1 MKEKTKIRGSIL
13 SIILLVFV
21 FAMGLFLAGCDTNN
35 SAGNSGTKSLI
46 FTPIEGTTNAS
57 VKASNTEITTAEI
70 PTSVKIGKTTY
81 IVTTIEDSAFSGCQ
95 SLASVTLPE
104 RLTEIG
110 ENAFSGCTSLTSATF
125 KNVYEWKVGETSI
138 ASKNLASTSTAT
150 TYLTE
155 NYLANKWTCPEVPE
169 VIADTVQEG
178 GFDVVKYNY
187 GGFTFGFNEE
197 TFEAYVKRTGTAIH
211 GERTIPARILKDDNV
226 YYVTR
231 IGEQGFYRCYSEDFS
246 IIMPESITSIG
257 SRAFKETTLTS
268 IKLSPN
274 LVSIEDYAFQRSKS
288 LTSIEIPASV
298 TSIGSYAFE
307 ESSGNFTSVTFEE
320 RTQSTNLEIKQKA
333 FSNCWGLESVTNI
346 PKGTSFE
353 VNVFSGCRSLKSI
366 VIPEGVTNI
375 TGFRECYSLES
386 VTIPSTATSIEG
398 SAFSDCK
405 ALKSVNIP
413 EGVTNIGTEAFHNCY
428 SLEAVTI
435 PSTMTSIGDRAF
447 EECHFLT
454 SIVIPEGVASI
465 GIQAFCKCYSL
476 TSVTIPSTMTSIGN
490 QAFND
495 CKALFEI
502 YNLSSLAITAGSS
515 DYGEIATCAKV
526 IHTDLSAET
535 RIIEDNGIK
544 YYVYGSDYIALA
556 VLDSSITSIK
566 LNSSCTGASYYAF
579 YCCESLETV
588 YFDTEAIAS
597 EIESDY
603 KIGYIAKYPTTIY
616 VKSDIANIG
625 KYITENFTTTTSDV
639 EGYAKYVR
647 NVESD

>member
-70 PTSVKIGKTTY
+70 PASVKIGKTTY
-81 IVTTIEDSAFSGCQ
+81 IVTTIEDSAFADCQ

-169 VIADTVQEG
+169 VIEDTVQEG

-197 TFEAYVKRTGTAIH
+197 TFEAYVKRTGIAIH

-320 RTQSTNLEIKQKA
+320 RTQPTNLEIKQKA
-333 FSNCWGLESVTNI
+333 FSNCRALESVTNI
-346 PKGTSFE
+346 PEGTSFG

-398 SAFSDCK
+398 SAFSDCR

-413 EGVTNIGTEAFHNCY
+413 EGVTSIGTE
-428 SLEAVTI
+428 
-435 PSTMTSIGDRAF
+435 
-447 EECHFLT
+447 
-454 SIVIPEGVASI
+454 
-465 GIQAFCKCYSL
+465 AFCKCYSL
-476 TSVTIPSTMTSIGN
+476 TSVTIPSTMTSIGDN
-490 QAFND
+490 AFYN

-515 DYGEIATCAKV
+515 DYGKIATYAKV

-566 LNSSCTGASYYAF
+566 LNSACTGASYNAF

-588 YFDTEAIAS
+588 YFDTEAIVS

>member
-21 FAMGLFLAGCDTNN
+21 FVMGLFLVGCDTN
-35 SAGNSGTKSLI
+35 SDTGNSGSKSLI

-57 VKASNTEITTAEI
+57 VKALNTEITIADI
-70 PTSVKIGKTTY
+70 PASVKIGKTTY
-81 IVTTIEDSAFSGCQ
+81 IVTTIEDSAFADCQ

-110 ENAFSGCTSLTSATF
+110 ENAFSGCISLTSATF

-138 ASKNLASTSTAT
+138 ASKNIASTITAT
-150 TYLTE
+150 TYLTK

-169 VIADTVQEG
+169 VIEDTVQEG

-231 IGEQGFYRCYSEDFS
+231 IGEQGFYRCYMEDFS

-257 SRAFKETTLTS
+257 RSAFSDTTLTS

-274 LVSIEDYAFQRSKS
+274 LVSIEDYAFRRSKS

-298 TSIGSYAFE
+298 TGIGSRAFE
-307 ESSGNFTSVTFEE
+307 ESSSNFTSVTFEE
-320 RTQSTNLEIKQKA
+320 RTQPTNLEIKLNA

-346 PKGTSFE
+346 PEGTSFG

-375 TGFRECYSLES
+375 AGFSECYSLES
-386 VTIPSTATSIEG
+386 VTIPSTATSI
-398 SAFSDCK
+398 
-405 ALKSVNIP
+405 
-413 EGVTNIGTEAFHNCY
+413 
-428 SLEAVTI
+428 
-435 PSTMTSIGDRAF
+435 GDRAF
-447 EECHFLT
+447 EECYFLT
-454 SIVIPEGVASI
+454 SIVIPEGVTSI
-465 GIQAFCKCYSL
+465 GVQAFCECYSL

-490 QAFND
+490 KAFYN
-495 CKALFEI
+495 CRALFEI
-502 YNLSSLAITAGSS
+502 YNLSSLEITAGST
-515 DYGEIATCAKV
+515 DYGTIAKYARV
-526 IHTDLSAET
+526 IYTDLSAET

-566 LNSSCTGASYYAF
+566 LNSACTGASYYAF
-579 YCCESLETV
+579 YCCKSLETI

-597 EIESDY
+597 EIGFDY
-603 KIGYIAKYPTTIY
+603 RMGYIAKYPTNIY
-616 VKSDIANIG
+616 VKSDIADIG

-639 EGYAKYVR
+639 AGYVKYVR
-647 NVESD
+647 NAESE